1 MAGYKSVPKH
11 NICAHLDLTTPNAK
25 HYSDIITFLRRS
37 RIFTAISTVHV
48 PYHSHQQDFW
58 SSADI
63 DCEAEPTVIRGKVQ
77 GYNIVV
83 SAEHIWRICGFQDS
97 PDQPALLD
105 RFLVRGCFLRCKYE
119 GDIGAGIL
127 NKAFM
132 SPQFK
137 YLAHVLVHCLGSR
150 RGGFDDMRETIQCA
164 FAALVLNKP
173 FNFSEM
179 IFIHMKENV
188 VLKGDKKFLMY
199 PRFLQQI
206 IDAQVPD
213 LPKIN
218 ADVIRLEHMNDTT
231 LNRVLSYRGKERKPA
246 TRSLFGHLSRP
257 DYRAP
262 AGRRW
267 RHADSDSDVEDIV
280 VPAGGDD
287 SDGDDG
293 DDEAGPSG
301 AGAGESTVIVS
312 TAAVVSSGVVE
323 MSSGYMTTAFVS
335 MVDVS
340 GTVTGGDAGL
350 STAQEED
357 IDVDSLM
364 DLDFLA
370 TTTTAVTTATSVDAT
385 APQSDDESE
394 DSGDG
399 EDGDDVDSSSD
410 SEATHDDEFE
420 KVMEGGKME
429 MKKRKRSEAEIEEIT
444 DPSFVPEFDL
454 SPPPRSSAP
463 VTVAVTAITSPPTSS
478 RAGRGKRSRFS
489 FQRRSELTTAATST
503 VTSVA
508 AVSVSSLTR
517 SRAIPAQTTTAPLT
531 TPFIREPVY
540 VAASSGPSTSRA
552 DTFIPTVSVVDQ
564 LSTLNSMVLRLMEK
578 NMEQESKIAQLTQR
592 IHDQDALL
600 LQAAD
605 QRADLRARSAQ
616 QEEQLLKYIDEH
628 NQLALTAT
636 GFNERILLLEA
647 ENARLAELV
656 ESSKEGTPRL
666 EGVEVHS
673 DDSDKEEEEEESEEE
688 QVDYEDSEKDE
699 ESDDDAG
706 DDKDG
711 SGSGSSESSGTDDDD
726 DDDNDDQAPPSS
738 EIRSKKS
745 NDKKA
750 QAPPPSSPSKT
761 AEPEATEEVQAVPL
775 RRQLDQTLT
784 MILDAQGIIQHS
796 VSYDKEEGE
805 IIHCLSKEQIAEL
818 FRLNP
823 DEVVTDDTSVPIFEE
838 PEPEP
843 FDDVDEV
850 ILEDITDEEYPKY
863 TSAEDELP
871 IFTEP
876 FDQETEDLLVRYLE
890 EQVEAS
896 KAEADD
902 QKRRKEEWVA
912 YWEVLKKQSTEKMPA
927 THKKV
932 YRTKG
937 YKAGGQIL
945 SWAYFHDLGCY
956 AVKRE
961 KGIDY
966 FKHPHDFK
974 TLPGFEVNQLARL
987 NMLYSEDS
995 GMSAWFSRQIKY
1007 EYRKR
1012 WVNFQPQQP
1021 ERYYLPEIDG
1031 DTRKHKV
1038 ILKWLPPRVLKRIPL
1053 RKMRQDFMDGF
1064 RWWYYDGRTGEAVIV
1079 LCKDKKWETVRIFDP
1094 MWLTNL
1100 SHKDVQALFRN
1111 QIFFDVPDMVQALQ
1125 FMRVIRL
1132 CSIFKIHAGADWKA
1146 ISEKYFKKDTSKS

>member
-48 PYHSHQQDFW
+48 PYLSHQQDFW

-63 DCEAEPTVIRGKVQ
+63 DCEVEPTVIRGKVQ
-77 GYNIVV
+77 GHDVVV
-83 SAEHIWRICGFQDS
+83 SAEHIRRICGFQDS

-179 IFIHMKENV
+179 VFIHMKENV
-188 VLKGDKKFLMY
+188 VLKGDKKFIMY

-206 IDAQVPD
+206 IDAQIPD

-218 ADVIRLEHMNDTT
+218 ADIIRLEHMNDIT
-231 LNRVLSYRGKERKPA
+231 LNRVLSYRGKERKPT

-267 RHADSDSDVEDIV
+267 RHDDSDSDIEDIV

-293 DDEAGPSG
+293 DGGAGPSG
-301 AGAGESTVIVS
+301 IGAGESTV
-312 TAAVVSSGVVE
+312 T
-323 MSSGYMTTAFVS
+323 
-335 MVDVS
+335 
-340 GTVTGGDAGL
+340 L
-350 STAQEED
+350 STVAIMRISTTVAAEED
-357 IDVDSLM
+357 VDIDSLM
-364 DLDFLA
+364 DLDFLS
-370 TTTTAVTTATSVDAT
+370 TTTSSVT
-385 APQSDDESE
+385 APLDVTVPHS
-394 DSGDG
+394 SGDG
-399 EDGDDVDSSSD
+399 DESDDSSDGEEGDEGAVGDGDEESTDS
-410 SEATHDDEFE
+410 DDLIEEGYE
-420 KVMEGGKME
+420 KVIVAGKMVIR
-429 MKKRKRSEAEIEEIT
+429 KRKRTEEEREEIT
-444 DPSFVPEFDL
+444 DPLFVPEFDL

-463 VTVAVTAITSPPTSS
+463 ASAAVVAVAATQPTSS
-478 RAGRGKRSRFS
+478 GAGRGKRSRFS
-489 FQRRSELTTAATST
+489 FQRRSELTTAATTT

-508 AVSVSSLTR
+508 TVSVSSLTR
-517 SRAIPAQTTTAPLT
+517 TRAIHTQTTTAPLS

-540 VAASSGPSTSRA
+540 VDASSDPSTVRA
-552 DTFIPTVSVVDQ
+552 DVHIPTVSVVDQ
-564 LSTLNSMVLRLMEK
+564 LSTLNSMVLRLMERS
-578 NMEQESKIAQLTQR
+578 MEQERKAKEQELIIAQLTR
-592 IHDQDALL
+592 RVEEQDTLL
-600 LQAAD
+600 LQASD

-628 NQLALTAT
+628 NQLALTAS

-673 DDSDKEEEEEESEEE
+673 DDSDKEEEEEEEESDEE

-699 ESDDDAG
+699 ESDEDDDAED

-711 SGSGSSESSGTDDDD
+711 SGSGSAESSGTDDDD
-726 DDDNDDQAPPSS
+726 DDGNDDQAPPSS
-738 EIRSKKS
+738 EIRSKKT

-761 AEPEATEEVQAVPL
+761 TEPEATEEVQAVPL

-823 DEVVTDDTSVPIFEE
+823 DEVVTDDTSVPSTEE

-863 TSAEDELP
+863 TSDEDELP
-871 IFTEP
+871 TFTEP

-890 EQVEAS
+890 EQVEAR

-902 QKRRKEEWVA
+902 QKKRKEEWAA

-945 SWAYFHDLGCY
+945 SWAYFHDLDCY

-961 KGIDY
+961 NGIDY

-987 NMLYSEDS
+987 NMLYSDDS

-1038 ILKWLPPRVLKRIPL
+1038 ILKWLPPRVLKKIPL
-1053 RKMRQDFMDGF
+1053 QKMRQDFMDGF

-1100 SHKDVQALFRN
+1100 SQKDVQALFRN

-1146 ISEKYFKKDTSKS
+1146 ISAKYFKKDTSKS